1 MTGSVH
7 TATRDTTK
15 VLTFLLSIESPNM
28 SVSPIV
34 QQTIDIFANAEKT
47 KSDIATA
54 VLTKQLN
61 ADKQLG
67 QAVVQLIEQAAATPT
82 RGIDVKA

>member
-1 MTGSVH
+1 
-7 TATRDTTK
+7 
-15 VLTFLLSIESPNM
+15 M

-34 QQTIDIFANAEKT
+34 QQTIDIYAKSETT

-54 VLTKQLN
+54 VLAKQLN
-61 ADKQLG
+61 ADRQQG

>member
-1 MTGSVH
+1 
-7 TATRDTTK
+7 
-15 VLTFLLSIESPNM
+15 M

-34 QQTIDIFANAEKT
+34 QQTIDIYAKSETA

-54 VLTKQLN
+54 VLAKQLN
-61 ADKQLG
+61 ADKQQG

>member
-1 MTGSVH
+1 
-7 TATRDTTK
+7 
-15 VLTFLLSIESPNM
+15 M

-34 QQTIDIFANAEKT
+34 QQTIDIYANTEKT

-54 VLTKQLN
+54 VLAKQLN
-61 ADKQLG
+61 ADKQQG
-67 QAVVQLIEQAAATPT
+67 QAVVQLIEQAASTPT